1 MGNEIT
7 IVDIGISN
15 IGSVVRAF
23 QHLGVDVGVS
33 RRKADI
39 ETARALV
46 LPGVGAFGD
55 GMQSLREANLVE
67 PLRKAAGSGVP
78 LLGFCL
84 GLQLLMDES
93 EEHGLHEG
101 LGLVPG
107 RVKRLPE
114 GSEDRV
120 PNMGWCDVL
129 PTSDARL
136 FRGSAQRESFYFVHS
151 YVAEPRSPKDT
162 AATIEFNGTR
172 VTVAIETGNVF
183 GLQFH
188 PEKSQDA
195 GLVVLNE
202 YLTVVRANRVAAA

>member
-1 MGNEIT
+1 MSAEVI

-23 QHLGVDVGVS
+23 QHLGIDVGVS

-39 ETARALV
+39 ESAKALV

-55 GMQSLREANLVE
+55 GMESLREANLVE
-67 PLRKAAGSGVP
+67 VLRKAAGHGVP

-93 EEHGLHEG
+93 EEHGRHEG

-129 PTSDARL
+129 PRRDARL
-136 FRGSAQRESFYFVHS
+136 FRNTAQRESFYFVHS
-151 YVAEPRSPKDT
+151 YVAEPRNPKDT
-162 AATIEFNGTR
+162 AASIEFNGTR
-172 VTVAIETGNVF
+172 VTVAIERGNVF

-202 YLTVVRANRVAAA
+202 FLTIMRENRVAAA

>member
-1 MGNEIT
+1 MSAGVT

-15 IGSVVRAF
+15 IGSVVQAF

-39 ETARALV
+39 ESAEALV
-46 LPGVGAFGD
+46 LPGVGAFAD
-55 GMQSLREANLVE
+55 GMESLREANLVE
-67 PLRKAAGSGVP
+67 CLRKAAITGVP

-93 EEHGLHEG
+93 EEHGRHEG

-107 RVKRLPE
+107 NVKRLPE

-120 PNMGWCDVL
+120 PNMGWCDVH
-129 PTSDARL
+129 PRSDARL
-136 FRGSAQRESFYFVHS
+136 FRSTAQRESFYFVHS
-151 YVAEPRSPKDT
+151 YVAEPQRPEDT
-162 AATIEFNGTR
+162 AATIEFNCTR
-172 VTVAIETGNVF
+172 VTVAVEAGNVF

-202 YLTVVRANRVAAA
+202 FLTIVREHRVAAA